1 MTTKPYS
8 ELYGL
13 VEALCGCTFATQEAT
28 RVKYFINRRARI
40 AYDESEFWPRFYRVG
55 EERIVSEDGLLP
67 YAQTGLDEIGTVL
80 RIHASE
86 PFKTTVAAEYGD
98 FYADSTGIQIT
109 GYTAKEIS
117 SYDGVNQILVSGA
130 GTNPDVDGL
139 VLYYAGLDTNGYD
152 FWSSDGELSYN
163 SGYWYYL
170 TYLYGGLEIWNLT
183 WNFPGLDPL
192 TRGWADS
199 TRSDPGYVS
208 PSDPLDI
215 ALWTDLAVGDST
227 LTISRNTVYSAYIT
241 YKAALTDTYGD
252 ADGETADVPA
262 EWFDYIAHGAYSD
275 FMRND
280 QQQDRA
286 ALAEQEAET
295 ILIKQLEK
303 IGRQNGSSVYT
314 RVISNANTQWR

>member
-13 VEALCGCTFATQEAT
+13 IEALCGCTFAAQEAV

-67 YAQTGLDEIGTVL
+67 YTQTGLDEIGTVL

-86 PFKTTVAAEYGD
+86 PFKTTFSAEYGD

-109 GYTAKEIS
+109 GYTAKERT
-117 SYDGVNQILVSGA
+117 DGPDYTVEGDTVPTIIAGRYYKYTPTSDSDTTRFVSNSDLSFTAPVG
-130 GTNPDVDGL
+130 GI
-139 VLYYAGLDTNGYD
+139 GYD
-152 FWSSDGELSYN
+152 ESTGLWGFLISPSTGAFSVWTADQVVATPDLVTSWTAGSTN
-163 SGYWYYL
+163 SG
-170 TYLYGGLEIWNLT
+170 TFTITE
-183 WNFPGLDPL
+183 FP
-192 TRGWADS
+192 
-199 TRSDPGYVS
+199 
-208 PSDPLDI
+208 
-215 ALWTDLAVGDST
+215 
-227 LTISRNTVYSAYIT
+227 VYSAYIT
-241 YKAALTDTYGD
+241 YKAAHSDTYGD

-262 EWFDYIAHGAYSD
+262 EWFDYIAHGTYAD
-275 FMRND
+275 FLRND

-295 ILIKQLEK
+295 LLMKQLEK
-303 IGRQNGSSVYT
+303 IGRQNGSSVFT
-314 RVISNANTQWR
+314 RLISNANTQWR